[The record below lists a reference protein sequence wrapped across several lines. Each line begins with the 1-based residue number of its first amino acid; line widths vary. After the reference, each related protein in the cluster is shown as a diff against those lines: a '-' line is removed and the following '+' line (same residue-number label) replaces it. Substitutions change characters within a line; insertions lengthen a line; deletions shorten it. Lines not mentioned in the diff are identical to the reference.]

1 MSKTPNDSTI
11 VVKKVETTT
20 DLNRRFKVQVLLE
33 GKTEQKVMGRL
44 LEQYVLQQENKKPST
59 LGKIKSQI
67 KRNNVER

>member
-44 LEQYVLQQENKKPST
+44 LAQYVLQQEKK
-59 LGKIKSQI
+59 
-67 KRNNVER
+67 